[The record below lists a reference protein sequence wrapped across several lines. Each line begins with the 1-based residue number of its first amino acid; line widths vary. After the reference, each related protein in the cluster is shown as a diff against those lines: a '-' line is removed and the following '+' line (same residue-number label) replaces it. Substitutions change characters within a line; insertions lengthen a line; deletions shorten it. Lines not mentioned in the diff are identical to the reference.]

1 MSSRQNFC
9 YLLFTIVNNSSDLN
23 RDLTEAPNEKCSVN
37 KFVNA
42 YVK

>member
-9 YLLFTIVNNSSDLN
+9 YLLFTIVNISSDLN
-23 RDLTEAPNEKCSVN
+23 SDLTEAHNEKCSVN